1 MKNAIL
7 KLLVQLVKN
16 LTSKEEDRSDSH
28 FLIISTTGIG
38 DTLWGTPA
46 IKNLKDTFPKST
58 VVVVTS
64 PLGREVLDYNPY
76 IDQLYTI
83 KDPIF
88 FHLFALYKKLS
99 QYRFATC
106 ILFHTSQR
114 ALLPL
119 VSMLGIPCIIGNT
132 GMQKGFDH
140 LLSHPILPCSAHH
153 EIERRLALLKPLGIH
168 SRQST
173 LEVYLSEE
181 DYRLPDILEKDS
193 WIILHPGASHTFKQW
208 TKSSYLQLGKE
219 LALQLNVRIAI
230 TGNARESAVCAE
242 IANGIP
248 GAISLAGII
257 TLRTFAAFCSKA
269 NLLITNDTGPMHLA
283 FAQKLPTIAIFSP
296 TNPKICGPYHIDNA
310 YSLYAMQTCFPC
322 LGKKCRDPLCLLQI
336 SWHQVVNLAIKVYR
350 ENVYRK
356 NEKIIEMRKTDR

>member
-1 MKNAIL
+1 MKNTIL
-7 KLLVQLVKN
+7 KLLVGCVKK
-16 LTSKEEDRSDSH
+16 LTRENKERSESH

-38 DTLWGTPA
+38 DTLWATPA
-46 IKNLKDTFPKST
+46 LKNLKDTFPKSI

-64 PLGREVLDYNPY
+64 LLGKEVLDQNPY
-76 IDQLYTI
+76 IDKLYTI

-88 FHLFALYKKLS
+88 FHLFLLYKKLS

-114 ALLPL
+114 ALLPF
-119 VSMLGIPCIIGNT
+119 VSILGIPCIIGNV
-132 GMQKGFDH
+132 GMHKGFDY
-140 LLSHPILPCSAHH
+140 LLSHPIIPCSAHH
-153 EIERRLALLKPLGIH
+153 EIERRLTLLKPLGIH
-168 SRQST
+168 SKQSL

-181 DYRLPDILEKDS
+181 DYRLPDVLDKDC
-193 WIILHPGASHTFKQW
+193 WIILHPGASQPFKQW
-208 TKSSYLQLGKE
+208 PKESYLQLGKE
-219 LALQLNVRIAI
+219 LASQLNARIAI
-230 TGNARESAVCAE
+230 TGNAKEALLCTE
-242 IANGIP
+242 IAKGIP

-310 YSLYAMQTCFPC
+310 YSLYEMQTCFPC

-336 SWHQVVNLAIKVYR
+336 SWRQVADLSIKVYR
-350 ENVYRK
+350 ENR
-356 NEKIIEMRKTDR
+356 